1 MEFINRNPSIYVL
14 SGKAGSGKSF
24 IADKMKCVL
33 EFRGLKC
40 ISIAYASY
48 LKNYIMNI
56 TDWDG
61 SEERKPREFLQE
73 LGVDLIKNR
82 INSSMLIDRIVDDIS
97 VYSYFFDVIIVSD
110 ARFIDEIE
118 VIRDKFSR
126 VCVINVVGGSNNL
139 SDREKSHI
147 TETAL
152 DNYNDYDFVIYND
165 DFLDDNVL
173 DEQIEEV
180 LR

>member
-24 IADKMKCVL
+24 IADKMKRVL
-33 EFRGLKC
+33 ESRGLKC

-61 SEERKPREFLQE
+61 SEESKPREFLQE
-73 LGVDLIKNR
+73 LGVGLIKNK

-110 ARFIDEIE
+110 ARFVDEIK

-139 SDREKSHI
+139 GDKEKSHI

-152 DNYNDYDFVIYND
+152 DNYDDYDLVIYND
-165 DFLDDNVL
+165 SRFEVGVLDD
-173 DEQIEEV
+173 QILEV
-180 LR
+180 LK